1 MSSPEPDRDPTAV
14 TRLLPDPGP
23 TGFEAELAEYRP
35 FEHPHPERP
44 WVAANMVTTLD
55 GRASVEGNTRQ
66 LGSRADAEHFLALRT
81 RFDAI
86 LVGAG
91 TIRAERYGR
100 VIRDP
105 QLRARRERIGLPHD
119 PLAVI
124 VSGSLD
130 LPWDAPIFTDGGGRI
145 LIFTREQPET
155 RPDTATSLRIE
166 SMPGGIDPGGM
177 LRHLRQERGI
187 RALLCEGG
195 PHLLG
200 QLLEADLVDDLFLT
214 VAPLTSGAD
223 APRITEGGGPA
234 VRNFE
239 LDRALLAEGDLLTRY
254 RRVRPAS

>member
-1 MSSPEPDRDPTAV
+1 MSPSSKNQEEEPRVRRVFPEPDET
-14 TRLLPDPGP
+14 T
-23 TGFEAELAEYRP
+23 FSEELSGYRP
-35 FEHPHPERP
+35 FEHPHEDRP

-55 GRASVEGNTRQ
+55 GRASVEGNTRL
-66 LGSRADAEHFLALRT
+66 LGSRADARHFLALRT

-124 VSGSLD
+124 VSGRFD

-145 LIFTREQPET
+145 LVFTRTEPET
-155 RPDTATSLRIE
+155 RPDTVTSLRVVA
-166 SMPGGIDPGGM
+166 MPGGIDPAGM
-177 LRHLRQERGI
+177 LKHLRQERGV
-187 RALLCEGG
+187 RSVLCEGG

-200 QLLEADLVDDLFLT
+200 QLLERDLVDDLFLT
-214 VAPLTSGAD
+214 VSPLTSGGE
-223 APRITEGGGPA
+223 APRIVEGSELA
-234 VRNFE
+234 IRDFE
-239 LDRALLAEGDLLTRY
+239 LERAFLADGDLLTRY
-254 RRVRPAS
+254 RRKR